1 MDPKLI
7 FKQML
12 DFNRTS
18 FNNTFNAMI
27 MVQDQSEVMAGSMIN
42 QATWLPEEGKKAVQE
57 WVSACKKGREE
68 YKKLVDNAFEKV
80 ETFFKTG
87 G

>member
-1 MDPKLI
+1 MDPKQV

-18 FNNTFNAMI
+18 FNNTFNAMV
-27 MVQDQSEVMAGSMIN
+27 MVQDQSETMAGSLVG

-57 WVSACKKGREE
+57 WVNACKKGREE

-80 ETFFKTG
+80 ESFFNKAG
-87 G
+87 